1 MGLLLWRRVTLFQ
14 ARSCPM
20 WALAASL
27 DIDSAK
33 GQLIGI
39 LGARHISRYFPAI
52 PTRQSYLWF
61 RSVFRPNIICAF
73 RLKKIGITQSL
84 RICISDGQWKED
96 DASFG
101 SLRAERCQRYSS
113 DSLASSSSRL
123 LSKDFTVRQAAN
135 EVAVIRSRRCLGH
148 DG

>member
-1 MGLLLWRRVTLFQ
+1 MGLLLWRCVTLLQ

-39 LGARHISRYFPAI
+39 LGARQISRYFPAI

-73 RLKKIGITQSL
+73 RLKKIGITRSEEHTSELQSH
-84 RICISDGQWKED
+84 SD
-96 DASFG
+96 
-101 SLRAERCQRYSS
+101 LVC
-113 DSLASSSSRL
+113 RL
-123 LSKDFTVRQAAN
+123 LLEKKKN
-135 EVAVIRSRRCLGH
+135 
-148 DG
+148 